1 MLPEEIV
8 HQDGELVELVAM
20 NQMSGI
26 LKPDDLDVGLVGGFL
41 PNELWSTR
49 PGKERAL
56 HSCGGSALLLYRLH
70 DLLRIAHH
78 HRVLPLALV

>member
-20 NQMSGI
+20 NEMSSI
-26 LKPDDLDVGLVGGFL
+26 LKPDDLDVGLVGRFL

-49 PGKERAL
+49 PGKERSL
-56 HSCGGSALLLYRLH
+56 HSCGSSALLLYRMH
-70 DLLRIAHH
+70 DLDV
-78 HRVLPLALV
+78 HRSS